1 MDSGLANLISAVL
14 LLIGLIVAGLLI
26 GGRYTSVAV
35 QAPNSSYLMVTNRLT
50 GAVQV
55 CVPQGCKDVGELRI
69 QQRQQ

>member
-1 MDSGLANLISAVL
+1 MNSGITTLISSTL
-14 LLIGLIVAGLLI
+14 LLIGLIVAGYLI

-55 CVPQGCKDVGELRI
+55 CVPQGCRDVGELRM
-69 QQRQQ
+69 QQQQ